1 MKSVV
6 GLLLMFCEE
15 SEFIPSLIIFCF
27 TLQLINEQYPLPTSD
42 RLGSISFFFFFFFDG
57 PPIGLENPFLSQNE
71 YMHTFELLALELLVH

>member
-1 MKSVV
+1 MVPYDTYEIRAKLYLLKCMKSVV

-42 RLGSISFFFFFFFDG
+42 RLGSISFFFF
-57 PPIGLENPFLSQNE
+57 
-71 YMHTFELLALELLVH
+71 

>member
-42 RLGSISFFFFFFFDG
+42 RLGSISFFFFDG